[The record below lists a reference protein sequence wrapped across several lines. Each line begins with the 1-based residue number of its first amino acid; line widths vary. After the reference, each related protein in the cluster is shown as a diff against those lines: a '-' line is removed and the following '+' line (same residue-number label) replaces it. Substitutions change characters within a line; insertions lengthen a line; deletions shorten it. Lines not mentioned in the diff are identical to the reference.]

1 MMLTIDIS
9 TVLVAALL
17 GVLTIILWKKSQRR
31 HSLLPPGPTPLP
43 FIGNI
48 LHVKPKAFLQSL
60 EKLRSTYGSV
70 YTIYIGSRPIVMLC
84 GYNVIKEAMIDY
96 GESFINRGKMPL
108 TDHIL
113 KGFGI
118 IASNGERWKQLRRFS
133 LMTLRNFGMGK
144 RSLEERIQEE
154 TQYLVEKFRETK
166 GVPFDP
172 TFLLGCAVSNNICSI
187 LFSQR
192 YDYTDKRFLS
202 LLNNISS
209 IHRFM
214 NSTWGLLYFNF
225 HKILCHFPG
234 PHNQAMEHLREC
246 RAFVEKRVSE
256 SQDSF
261 DPDSPRHFIDCF
273 LTKMKQDEG
282 NPDTEFHM
290 ENLVVTALNL
300 FFAGTETV
308 STTLRYGFLIF
319 LKYHDIQGRIQGE
332 IDHVIGCQRCPS
344 VEDRNKMPYT
354 EAVIYEIQRFSDII
368 PTGLPHATTHDV
380 SFRGYLIPKDTDV
393 FPLLTTVLKDPG
405 QYPNPQEFCPGR
417 FLDEEGNV
425 KKSPAFMPF
434 STGKRICPGEG
445 LARTEL
451 FLFITSI
458 LQNFTLTCNV
468 PTEELDLNPYPTS
481 SGHVPHPYLMSVI
494 PRP

>member
-290 ENLVVTALNL
+290 ENLV
-300 FFAGTETV
+300 
-308 STTLRYGFLIF
+308 
-319 LKYHDIQGRIQGE
+319 
-332 IDHVIGCQRCPS
+332 
-344 VEDRNKMPYT
+344 
-354 EAVIYEIQRFSDII
+354 
-368 PTGLPHATTHDV
+368 
-380 SFRGYLIPKDTDV
+380 DTDV